1 VYRSTGAGDA
11 WNAANIFADLLGF
24 ADDERLL
31 FANIF
36 AGVYISSPDIVHPTI
51 DTVINFIKHNL

>member
-11 WNAANIFADLLGF
+11 WNAANIFADVLGF

-31 FANIF
+31 FANIV
-36 AGVYISSPDIVHPTI
+36 AGQYISSPDILPPSL
-51 DTVINFIKHNL
+51 DMVINFNKKNI